1 MEVSGCTSYEA
12 VFRQSV
18 YRRIRDC
25 AYRKTPTEQA
35 ELFCRSEAFA
45 FAPDINDI
53 YRDSR
58 EIWGQQRSEEQTAC
72 VVMWHHA
79 EFDI

>member
-1 MEVSGCTSYEA
+1 MRLRRGVAPMEVSGCTSYEA

-58 EIWGQQRSEEQTAC
+58 EIWGNSDRKNKP
-72 VVMWHHA
+72 HA
-79 EFDI
+79 